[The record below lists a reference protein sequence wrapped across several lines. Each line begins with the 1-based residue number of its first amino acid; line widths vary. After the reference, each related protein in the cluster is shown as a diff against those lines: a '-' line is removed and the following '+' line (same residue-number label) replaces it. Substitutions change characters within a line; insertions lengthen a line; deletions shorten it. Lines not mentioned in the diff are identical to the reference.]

1 MQALERF
8 CFLIIWPLEKL
19 LPIKILPEL
28 CLALVFLLIYFM
40 VEFILTV
47 LNAFAAYTNMSHFL
61 MGLTIMVWGADNI
74 ELINLSI
81 YMSKGEDEIGLLAS
95 LGSCVVSLLLVLP
108 LAALL
113 RMLERKDYDL
123 AVFLQPHTRN

>member
-1 MQALERF
+1 MLALEKF
-8 CFLIIWPLEKL
+8 CFLIIWPLECL
-19 LPIKILPEL
+19 LPIKMLPEL
-28 CLALVFLLIYFM
+28 CIVLVFLLIYFM

-81 YMSKGEDEIGLLAS
+81 YTKRGETEIGLIAS
-95 LGSCVVSLLLVLP
+95 LGSCVVSLMLVLP
-108 LAALL
+108 LAAIL
-113 RMLERKDYDL
+113 RMVKRKDYDL
-123 AVFLQPHTRN
+123 TVFLTPHTRD